1 MDLTGKVGAIFF
13 ISGGIIKLSFSK
25 CSLTFPVSH
34 AHRSVDKMSNIRYL
48 NVDLLINSK
57 EDLTPIVDSFGED
70 VIALYNGE
78 WGAHYRANFEIAGS
92 HAASNEDISYF
103 CSLVDGLEGEA
114 KKLWDNALSKEFDI
128 GFEPG
133 SGPESYNTEIKPSI
147 VKRVADIGASIS
159 LTIYPVVDR

>member
-1 MDLTGKVGAIFF
+1 MY
-13 ISGGIIKLSFSK
+13 
-25 CSLTFPVSH
+25 
-34 AHRSVDKMSNIRYL
+34 KMSNTPYL

-70 VIALYNGE
+70 VLNLSNGE

-103 CSLVDGLEGEA
+103 CLLVEGLEGKA
-114 KKLWDNALSKEFDI
+114 KHLWDNALSKEFDI

-133 SGPESYNTEIKPSI
+133 TGTESYNTEIKPSI
-147 VKRVADIGASIS
+147 IKRVADIGASIS
-159 LTIYPVVDR
+159 ITIYPVVDR